1 MQRGEESGSEVGEDR
16 EMILKE
22 ERAKKMVEVWKIE
35 VEKNDS
41 RKRKEKLLW
50 EVTVKIGLKQKEE
63 KKEIVVEVLL
73 DSRAMGLVMS
83 EEFVKRHK
91 FRRTKLERLIYM
103 RNVDGTLNYAGTIVN
118 IVEIELFFKGHK
130 ERMLIDVIE
139 R

>member
-118 IVEIELFFKGHK
+118 IVGIELFFKGHK

>member
-103 RNVDGTLNYAGTIVN
+103 RNVYGTLNYAGTIVN
-118 IVEIELFFKGHK
+118 IVGIELFFKGHK